1 MSTDAKSIV
10 TAFYDAILAGQVE
23 EAIRDRMT
31 SDVVWDNPLPEPI
44 PFGGRF
50 EGHDGVADYLEKIF
64 GDIEIEEFEIKDV
77 LAEGDHIVLIG
88 QETCLVKSTGKRYT
102 MDWVHQVKLRDGRI
116 AYIRE
121 YNDTACIHA
130 AYV

>member
-1 MSTDAKSIV
+1 MSADAKSIV
-10 TAFYDAILAGQVE
+10 MAFYEAILAGQVE

-50 EGHDGVADYLEKIF
+50 EGHDGVADYLGKMF
-64 GDIEIEEFEIKDV
+64 GDIEIEDFEIKDV
-77 LAEGDHIVLIG
+77 VAEGDHVVLIG
-88 QETCLVKSTGKRYT
+88 HETSLVKSTGKRYT
-102 MDWVHQVKLRDGRI
+102 MDWVHDVRLRDGRV

-121 YNDTACIHA
+121 YNDTVRILA
-130 AYV
+130 AYT